1 MTTNATAAFS
11 EARGKGMLE
20 RDVGDSIAGSPSVIE
35 LGTGGSRKSTAQVR
49 QFPQRLTDRGAP
61 GECVTTDSQQGETAK
76 VRGKGLLFN

>member
-20 RDVGDSIAGSPSVIE
+20 RDVADSIAGSPSVIE
-35 LGTGGSRKSTAQVR
+35 LGTGGSRKSTAQV
-49 QFPQRLTDRGAP
+49 FPQRLTDRGAP